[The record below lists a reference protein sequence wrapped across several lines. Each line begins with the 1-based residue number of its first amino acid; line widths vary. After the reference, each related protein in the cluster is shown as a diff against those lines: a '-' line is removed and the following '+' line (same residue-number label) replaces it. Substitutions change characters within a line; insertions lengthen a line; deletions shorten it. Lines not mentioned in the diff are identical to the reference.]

1 MQMKCKGVITGAII
15 LGLCLCLCAAKGSEK
30 DTGKSGKE
38 NGTAEEKKYIKWV
51 DFDVSAEA
59 LKEAARLDVES
70 YESDMPVKWT
80 ELLAL
85 YAARS
90 GGSFGKYKTGVLEAV
105 LKEAREKSVSV
116 ESVGNSLENAKTY
129 RYYKEAYEAVLN
141 GMLGE
146 YEVDVKQEDG
156 SIATV
161 KKYGIKA
168 FSPIAKGYY
177 YNDFDDFGASRSYG
191 YKRKHLGHDM
201 MGSVG
206 TPIIAMESGYVEVA
220 GWNQYGGWRIG
231 IRSYDGKRYYYY
243 AHLRKDHPFCDM
255 YEGKHVTAGDVIGY
269 LGMTG
274 YSSKENVNN
283 INVPHLHVGME
294 LIFNPEQKDGYC
306 QIWINMYE
314 LTQFL
319 SGYRSA
325 VIKDEASGEYIAA
338 APIRDTAVPD

>member
-156 SIATV
+156 SITTV